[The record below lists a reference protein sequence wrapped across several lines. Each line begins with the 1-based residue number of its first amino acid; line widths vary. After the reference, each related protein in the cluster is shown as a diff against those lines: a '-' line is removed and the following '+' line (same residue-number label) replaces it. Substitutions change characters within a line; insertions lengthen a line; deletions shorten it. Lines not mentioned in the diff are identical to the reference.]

1 MKNIFYISILIVFT
15 ISCKK
20 ESSVVSYELDE
31 LYILNLP
38 AGFPNP
44 DIPDDNKLTKFR
56 VELGKKLFFDPIL
69 SKDYSISCASCHHP
83 SKAFSDT
90 INLSIGVGGRKG
102 MRNSPSLANIAYNDF
117 FFKDGGVPTMELQVT
132 APIQDHNEMDINI
145 LDVTDRLKA
154 VNEYVRLSK
163 LAYNKEPGPFV
174 ITRAISAFER
184 TLISGNSDYDKF
196 KNGNTAA
203 LTVSEKRGENLFFS
217 NRTNCSS
224 CHSGF
229 NFTDNTFQ
237 DVGLYQN
244 SNDSGRMRITLDE
257 NDRNKFV
264 VPSLRNVEVTQPYMH
279 DGSLATLEEVVDFF
293 NAGGHLSVNKSN
305 LVTALGLTPLEKTD
319 LVNFLKS
326 LTDDEF
332 LNNKK
337 FKP

>member
-1 MKNIFYISILIVFT
+1 
-15 ISCKK
+15 
-20 ESSVVSYELDE
+20 
-31 LYILNLP
+31 
-38 AGFPNP
+38 
-44 DIPDDNKLTKFR
+44 
-56 VELGKKLFFDPIL
+56 
-69 SKDYSISCASCHHP
+69 
-83 SKAFSDT
+83 
-90 INLSIGVGGRKG
+90 
-102 MRNSPSLANIAYNDF
+102 
-117 FFKDGGVPTMELQVT
+117 MELQVT

-145 LDVTDRLKA
+145 LEVTDRLKA
-154 VNEYVRLSK
+154 VSEYVRLSK

-196 KNGNTAA
+196 KNGNTSA
-203 LTVSEKRGENLFFS
+203 LTVSEKRGKDLFFS

-264 VPSLRNVEVTQPYMH
+264 VPSLRNVEVTEPYMH
-279 DGSLATLEEVVDFF
+279 DGSLATLEEVIDFF
-293 NAGGHLSVNKSN
+293 NTGGHLSVNKSN
-305 LVTALGLTPLEKTD
+305 LVTALGLTPLEKMD